1 MIQDSSIKKFSRKTG
16 MLNAANF
23 STTTLD
29 FYFPFLVFFYG
40 LVINFV
46 LEIPYLVQ
54 LARKQMPSQFA
65 TLESHRKIALFSL
78 YAGGLWSL
86 QNLWFS

>member
-1 MIQDSSIKKFSRKTG
+1 MVNDFTSI
-16 MLNAANF
+16 A
-23 STTTLD
+23 STWTISTLD

-40 LVINFV
+40 LLMNFV
-46 LEIPYLVQ
+46 LEVPYLAQ
-54 LARKQMPSQFA
+54 LAKKEMPSQYA
-65 TLESHRKIALFSL
+65 TFEKHRKIALFSL